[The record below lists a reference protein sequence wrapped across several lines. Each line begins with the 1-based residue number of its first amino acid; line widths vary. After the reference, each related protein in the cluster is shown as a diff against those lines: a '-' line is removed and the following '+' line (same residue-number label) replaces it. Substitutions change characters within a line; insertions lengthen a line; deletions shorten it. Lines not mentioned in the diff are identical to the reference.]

1 MSLEEEEFG
10 SDTDDDDYVPDC
22 DPIVASEEENSG
34 DDEGVQDEAS
44 AEGGVAVKKKKRKN
58 SQEAGKKKKKT
69 AASGRGF
76 MFEEASTG
84 GEGSVDW
91 KAEVEKEK
99 AELNEEVEKKK
110 TEDIWAEFKRDT
122 GGGSKPKPKP
132 SGGGLVSVLAPAPSV
147 KNSLPVKPKS
157 RFGSLFDD
165 IEKSKEEAV
174 GEGEK
179 EVVKE
184 KPKNR
189 FGSLFDAPPKVEQ
202 AKENEESTLK
212 SGDKVEI
219 TKVFDFAGEVV
230 KVSKQVSADSKE
242 AAKFL
247 SGETSSSST
256 TKRSGGLAGVV
267 GSITKKPKMGCL
279 DKSKLD
285 WNQFVQEK
293 NIREEL
299 STHNKGKDGY
309 VEKLEFL
316 ERADLRQFEQE
327 KALREKTRKSLMK

>member
-1 MSLEEEEFG
+1 MFEEDNSGVDWKAEEEKEKA
-10 SDTDDDDYVPDC
+10 SD
-22 DPIVASEEENSG
+22 A
-34 DDEGVQDEAS
+34 A
-44 AEGGVAVKKKKRKN
+44 
-58 SQEAGKKKKKT
+58 KKKKKNGGG
-69 AASGRGF
+69 GRGF
-76 MFEEASTG
+76 MFEEDNSG
-84 GEGSVDW
+84 VDW
-91 KAEVEKEK
+91 KAEEQKEK
-99 AELNEEVEKKK
+99 AEMDEEVEKKK

-122 GGGSKPKPKP
+122 GGISKPKPKP
-132 SGGGLVSVLAPAPSV
+132 LGGGLSSILATITPAV
-147 KNSLPVKPKS
+147 KDSLPAKPKS

-165 IEKSKEEAV
+165 IEKKVDESPKSDQ
-174 GEGEK
+174 
-179 EVVKE
+179 EVVR
-184 KPKNR
+184 PKNR
-189 FGSLFDAPPKVEQ
+189 FGSLFDAPPKVEHDKG
-202 AKENEESTLK
+202 KEEKTEK

-247 SGETSSSST
+247 SAEASASTS
-256 TKRSGGLAGVV
+256 KRQGGLAGVV
-267 GSITKKPKMGCL
+267 GSISKISVTSSLGFFCNFFYLVSQKPKMGCL

-285 WNQFVQEK
+285 WNQFVQEN

>member
-22 DPIVASEEENSG
+22 DPVVASEEENSG
-34 DDEGVQDEAS
+34 DDEGDQDE
-44 AEGGVAVKKKKRKN
+44 GGKKKGKKKTPGESVKKKK
-58 SQEAGKKKKKT
+58 KKIV
-69 AASGRGF
+69 ASGGRGF
-76 MFEEASTG
+76 MFEEESTG

-122 GGGSKPKPKP
+122 GGVAKPKPKP
-132 SGGGLVSVLAPAPSV
+132 TGGGLASVLAPTAP
-147 KNSLPVKPKS
+147 PVKSSLPKS
-157 RFGSLFDD
+157 RFGSLFDNV
-165 IEKSKEEAV
+165 EKSKEEAV
-174 GEGEK
+174 GEK

-202 AKENEESTLK
+202 AKEGEDSPYNC
-212 SGDKVEI
+212 GNKVEI

-242 AAKFL
+242 AVKFL
-247 SGETSSSST
+247 SGAGTSSA
-256 TKRSGGLAGVV
+256 TKRPGGLAGVV

-316 ERADLRQFEQE
+316 ERADHRQFEQE

>member
-1 MSLEEEEFG
+1 MSLQEEEFG
-10 SDTDDDDYVPDC
+10 SDTDDDDYIPDC
-22 DPIVASEEENSG
+22 DPVVGSEEENSG
-34 DDEGVQDEAS
+34 DEEGAQDDAP
-44 AEGGVAVKKKKRKN
+44 AEGGVACKKKRK
-58 SQEAGKKKKKT
+58 KKT
-69 AASGRGF
+69 PEAMKRKKTTHGGRGF
-76 MFEEASTG
+76 MFEEENA
-84 GEGSVDW
+84 GEGPVDW

-122 GGGSKPKPKP
+122 GGKPKPK
-132 SGGGLVSVLAPAPSV
+132 STGGGLASVLALAPPATNAAPA
-147 KNSLPVKPKS
+147 KPTS
-157 RFGSLFDD
+157 RFGSLFDNV
-165 IEKSKEEAV
+165 EKSKKMAA
-174 GEGEK
+174 EGEQ

-189 FGSLFDAPPKVEQ
+189 FGSLFDAPPKEEQ
-202 AKENEESTLK
+202 PMESEGSDVK
-212 SGDKVEI
+212 GSDKVEI

-247 SGETSSSST
+247 SGEATSSS

-267 GSITKKPKMGCL
+267 GNITKKPKMGCL

-285 WNQFVQEK
+285 WNQFVQEN

-299 STHNKGKDGY
+299 RTHNKGKDGY

>member
-22 DPIVASEEENSG
+22 DPVVASEEENSG
-34 DDEGVQDEAS
+34 DDEGDQDEAGKKKGKKKTPG
-44 AEGGVAVKKKKRKN
+44 EAVKKKK
-58 SQEAGKKKKKT
+58 KT
-69 AASGRGF
+69 VASGGRGF
-76 MFEEASTG
+76 MFEEESLG

-110 TEDIWAEFKRDT
+110 AEDIWAEFKRDT
-122 GGGSKPKPKP
+122 GGGSKPNPKP
-132 SGGGLVSVLAPAPSV
+132 TGGGLASILAPTAPPV
-147 KNSLPVKPKS
+147 KSSLPIKPKS
-157 RFGSLFDD
+157 RFGSLFDK
-165 IEKSKEEAV
+165 IEKVEEAV
-174 GEGEK
+174 GEK

-184 KPKNR
+184 KPKSR

-202 AKENEESTLK
+202 EKESEKSPLK
-212 SGDKVEI
+212 CGNKVEI

-230 KVSKQVSADSKE
+230 KVSKEVSADSKE

-247 SGETSSSST
+247 SGEASSST
-256 TKRSGGLAGVV
+256 TKRPGGLAGVV